1 MTIRLEH
8 VNITVTDPEKTAR
21 MLCDLFDW
29 KIRWH
34 GDAINGGITYHVGTD
49 EDYLAVYSSGRQEEY
64 KGEPY
69 DLLGG
74 LNHVGVVVEDIEAME
89 QRVIAA
95 GFEPHNHADYEPGKR
110 FYFHDGDG
118 IEFEVVSYG

>member
-74 LNHVGVVVEDIEAME
+74 LNHVGVVVEDIDAME

>member
-74 LNHVGVVVEDIEAME
+74 LNHVGVVVEDIDAME

-118 IEFEVVSYG
+118 IEFEVVSYR

>member
-21 MLCDLFDW
+21 ILCDLFDW

-74 LNHVGVVVEDIEAME
+74 LNHVGVVVEDIDAME